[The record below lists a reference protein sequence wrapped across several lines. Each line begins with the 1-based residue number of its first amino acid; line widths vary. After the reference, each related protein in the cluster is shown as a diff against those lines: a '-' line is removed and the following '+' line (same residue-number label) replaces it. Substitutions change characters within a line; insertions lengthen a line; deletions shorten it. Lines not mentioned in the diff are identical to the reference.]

1 MYTTKKLIIP
11 LIFMSH
17 NDWNRMWLFSK
28 PAAETFPASN
38 STLNFH
44 QTTAVNCMYEE
55 FLISPTM
62 VCGIKALMWEPLGLS
77 KHPQD

>member
-1 MYTTKKLIIP
+1 MYTTKIIP

-17 NDWNRMWLFSK
+17 NDWNRMWSFSK
-28 PAAETFPASN
+28 PAAGTLPASN

-44 QTTAVNCMYEE
+44 QTTAVNCMKS
-55 FLISPTM
+55 FWSLPM